1 MLKLATPLVLHLADG
16 QLLHWNQAVAVT
28 LRVTGGR
35 VWVTQPDDPDDHF
48 IDAGGALPLAPR
60 SAVLI
65 GAEGPAQIAIE
76 AERAAWR
83 LAWVSIGQGTWRR
96 WFQRASSTRAW
107 TGSIA
112 AAPATGAVSST
123 T

>member
-1 MLKLATPLVLHLADG
+1 MLKFSTPVVLHLADG
-16 QLLHWNQAVAVT
+16 QLLRWNQAVAVT
-28 LRVTGGR
+28 LRVTAGR
-35 VWVTQPDDPDDHF
+35 VWVTQPGDPDDHF
-48 IDAGGALPLAPR
+48 VDAGGVLPLAPR

-65 GAEGPAQIAIE
+65 GAEGPAQVAIE

-83 LAWVSIGQGTWRR
+83 TAFRSAWRR
-96 WFQRASSTRAW
+96 WFQRASSARAW

-112 AAPATGAVSST
+112 SAPSTGAVSST